1 VAAFQ
6 QQEKYSLVEFPGT
19 MSVGIGQ
26 GRAFGSLIDSQMGEF
41 PFASG
46 KALADLPQRVGAAQ
60 LAEQHGD
67 KLAPTAK
74 AAGMP
79 LGSRFFD
86 EQLKLGSRKKL
97 ENLTKHATES
107 IHVGPPF
114 VGLIG

>member
-1 VAAFQ
+1 MA
-6 QQEKYSLVEFPGT
+6 
-19 MSVGIGQ
+19 VGIGQ
-26 GRAFGSLIDSQMGEF
+26 RRAFGSLIDSQMGEF

-79 LGSRFFD
+79 LGSGLLNQ
-86 EQLKLGSRKKL
+86 QLKVGSREEL
-97 ENLTKHATES
+97 ENLTEHATKS
-107 IHVGPPF
+107 IHVEPPF
-114 VGLIG
+114 FWVRWDDFARVSQTITHRGLNY